1 MSGKYQLIWV
11 KEALGDLE
19 QCREFLKSKNPKA
32 AKNAVKR
39 ILEVTQLLSEQ
50 PYLGN
55 PIDDMPEFQ
64 KINIPFGKYGYVL
77 KYRIDGQKIVIL
89 RLWAGRQEKDFPAKP
104 FKK

>member
-1 MSGKYQLIWV
+1 MSDKYQLIWV
-11 KEALGDLE
+11 KEAISDLE
-19 QCREFLKSKNPKA
+19 ECKEFLKSKNPKA

-39 ILEVTQLLSEQ
+39 IIEVTKLLLEQ

-55 PIDDMPEFQ
+55 PIENMPEFQ

-89 RLWAGRQEKDFPAKP
+89 RVWAGRQEKNF
-104 FKK
+104 

>member
-1 MSGKYQLIWV
+1 MSDKYQLEWV
-11 KEALGDLE
+11 KEAISDLE
-19 QCREFLKSKNPKA
+19 ECRNFLKSKNPKA

-39 ILEVTQLLSEQ
+39 IIEVTKLLVEQ

-77 KYRIDGQKIVIL
+77 KYRLDGQKIVIL
-89 RLWAGRQEKDFPAKP
+89 RIWAGRQEKTF
-104 FKK
+104 

>member
-1 MSGKYQLIWV
+1 MSDKYQLIWV
-11 KEALGDLE
+11 KEAISDLNE
-19 QCREFLKSKNPKA
+19 CKEFLKSKNPKA

-39 ILEVTQLLSEQ
+39 IIEVTKLLLEQ

-55 PIDDMPEFQ
+55 PIEDMPEFQ

-89 RLWAGRQEKDFPAKP
+89 RVWAGRQEKNF
-104 FKK
+104 